1 MIALIYSCA
10 TDNSIYRSLAQ
21 QVEHIFYNGSPYK
34 QEAYTKGVDKPVG
47 PVSEFFDLLLTWNA
61 QSADGLFAAGA
72 EDEEDEIDV
81 GPPSRVVLS
90 ETPIDAIWLRL
101 RQFHSVTLAEK
112 LIRERGRRDNLERPE
127 QAWRTKAEGVAFA
140 LRNATDYFQS
150 DVGRNVS
157 QRILNLYYGSMAF
170 AFAEMLASPRG
181 PATLAEIEDSTK
193 QGHGLY
199 TLDGPT
205 AGLQDLV
212 VGPLISGFFPSWL
225 RFLEADLRA
234 FPSKKPKTPTDL
246 AAQVSGHHVTME
258 QLFARIPEVADI
270 YSEIFDSPALWL
282 TPTYDGR
289 ANMSMVSSGD
299 RPKPSK
305 TYATLIDSSGLLTR
319 EDIARFPGAF
329 SEIQPLSSQGR
340 HKLFRVAVDHT
351 GKPSWWDAPP
361 LHHSPLGATALI
373 MPVFPGVGAY
383 RHICIVLLYALSIV
397 VRYRPSLWRRV
408 QEGDLDNMRV
418 LIEAFLAVVERVLPE
433 QFLAQVTDQRI
444 TAKQP
449 GSFF

>member
-1 MIALIYSCA
+1 MDSGRQARLDILRQSAEHKVLQLLQTHGWTATIGQETPAGEYFIITAERGNHRRMIALLYSCA
-10 TDNSIYRSLAQ
+10 TDNGIYRSLAQ
-21 QVEHIFYNGSPYK
+21 QVEHIFYDGSPYK
-34 QEAYTKGVDKPVG
+34 QDAYTKGVDKPVG
-47 PVSEFFDLLLTWNA
+47 PVSGFFDLLLTWNA

-112 LIRERGRRDNLERPE
+112 LIRERGRRDQVERPE

-157 QRILNLYYGSMAF
+157 QRILNLYYGSIAF

-212 VGPLISGFFPSWL
+212 VGPLTSGFFPSWL
-225 RFLEADLRA
+225 KFLEVDLRA
-234 FPSKKPKTPTDL
+234 FPSKKPKAPTDL
-246 AAQVSGHHVTME
+246 AAQVSGHHVIME
-258 QLFARIPEVADI
+258 
-270 YSEIFDSPALWL
+270 
-282 TPTYDGR
+282 
-289 ANMSMVSSGD
+289 
-299 RPKPSK
+299 
-305 TYATLIDSSGLLTR
+305 
-319 EDIARFPGAF
+319 
-329 SEIQPLSSQGR
+329 
-340 HKLFRVAVDHT
+340 
-351 GKPSWWDAPP
+351 
-361 LHHSPLGATALI
+361 TALRPDPRGGRYFQRDFRQSCTLANTYVRWSRKHEYGFLGREAQAI
-373 MPVFPGVGAY
+373 QNL
-383 RHICIVLLYALSIV
+383 RH
-397 VRYRPSLWRRV
+397 
-408 QEGDLDNMRV
+408 LD
-418 LIEAFLAVVERVLPE
+418 
-433 QFLAQVTDQRI
+433 
-444 TAKQP
+444 
-449 GSFF
+449 